1 MRADEGGSE
10 VKYWVGFDVAKAFH
24 WATVVDDEG
33 NEVFSR
39 RVEATEEDL
48 AALCSE
54 LARLGGER
62 RVGIDLVGGPAALL
76 EAVLFEQGERIF
88 HVPGVAVNRARDAYG
103 GEAKSDPRD
112 ARIIADQ
119 LRLRWRSL
127 PEVRLRGE
135 AAAEV
140 RALVGHRRDL
150 VQEQTRRIARLRG
163 LLSEVFPGLEAALNL
178 TRKGALLVVTKAAR
192 PTTVRGLG
200 QARLARWLKSRGV
213 RKAHELA
220 GRVLGAAQA
229 QRLELPAAEVKATLA
244 AEIATEILR
253 AKERLAALD
262 ARLEALVAQDPQG
275 AIVMSLPGMGVVLTA
290 EFLAEA
296 GDVCCFGSADQLAAA
311 AGIAP
316 VLRSSGAISYRRRA
330 RRGNK
335 DLKDIFYRSALY
347 ALPHHET
354 SKSFYRRKRD
364 EGKGHHQAVLAL
376 ARRRVNVLWAM
387 LRDGRAY
394 EEQTAKA
401 A

>member
-1 MRADEGGSE
+1 
-10 VKYWVGFDVAKAFH
+10 
-24 WATVVDDEG
+24 
-33 NEVFSR
+33 
-39 RVEATEEDL
+39 
-48 AALCSE
+48 
-54 LARLGGER
+54 
-62 RVGIDLVGGPAALL
+62 
-76 EAVLFEQGERIF
+76 
-88 HVPGVAVNRARDAYG
+88 
-103 GEAKSDPRD
+103 
-112 ARIIADQ
+112 
-119 LRLRWRSL
+119 
-127 PEVRLRGE
+127 
-135 AAAEV
+135 
-140 RALVGHRRDL
+140 
-150 VQEQTRRIARLRG
+150 
-163 LLSEVFPGLEAALNL
+163 
-178 TRKGALLVVTKAAR
+178 
-192 PTTVRGLG
+192 
-200 QARLARWLKSRGV
+200 
-213 RKAHELA
+213 
-220 GRVLGAAQA
+220 
-229 QRLELPAAEVKATLA
+229 
-244 AEIATEILR
+244 LR

-262 ARLEALVAQDPQG
+262 ARLEALVTQDPKG

-335 DLKDIFYRSALY
+335 DLKDVFYRSALY